1 MNKHFEE
8 MQKTF
13 EDSKALVKVGKQRTK
28 EVRLEII
35 TKADAKIAYHNK
47 ELWNFKEERQKLYQE
62 IKMLQEAVNTKDKTN
77 KDLEE
82 IVMQLQRSYN
92 ELWGKIRVKEFNKEL
107 HTKDVKLQSLL

>member
-1 MNKHFEE
+1 
-8 MQKTF
+8 
-13 EDSKALVKVGKQRTK
+13 
-28 EVRLEII
+28 
-35 TKADAKIAYHNK
+35 
-47 ELWNFKEERQKLYQE
+47 
-62 IKMLQEAVNTKDKTN
+62 MLQEAVNTKDKTN